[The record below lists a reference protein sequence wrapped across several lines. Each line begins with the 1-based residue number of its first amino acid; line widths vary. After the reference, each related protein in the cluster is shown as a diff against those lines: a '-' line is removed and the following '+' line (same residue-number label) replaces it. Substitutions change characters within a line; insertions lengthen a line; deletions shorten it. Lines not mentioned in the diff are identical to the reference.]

1 MLNGY
6 SYNFLKCL
14 TLWGVFCSFFFSSLN
29 SQCQKVSVLIWY
41 RKLQNTPSEKKKK
54 SIGKCK
60 KAGVRTRGSTR
71 LLPKPA
77 EPTGTRRELRIA
89 WRGNV
94 CSRIFNCFF
103 EGGRISPSCCGA
115 QSTVPGIS
123 HRAPRFGSF
132 GFGVWFSFFVGW
144 VFVLFCGVFSA
155 ISFPVEGFHTLRLKK
170 GAACSWEG
178 ALRARAGAAGRGGC
192 AAGRSAEAQVG
203 APRGSAFGGTGG
215 SARPA
220 AR

>member
-1 MLNGY
+1 M
-6 SYNFLKCL
+6 
-14 TLWGVFCSFFFSSLN
+14 
-29 SQCQKVSVLIWY
+29 SVLIWY

-54 SIGKCK
+54 NSIGKCK

-132 GFGVWFSFFVGW
+132 GFGWFFLVGW
-144 VFVLFCGVFSA
+144 GFVFFCGFFSQW
-155 ISFPVEGFHTLRLKK
+155 ISFPVEGFHIPRLKK
-170 GAACSWEG
+170 EPPVPGKG
-178 ALRARAGAAGRGGC
+178 RFGPGRALPAAGAARL
-192 AAGRSAEAQVG
+192 G
-203 APRGSAFGGTGG
+203 APRRRRSGHLGEVLSAGLVGQLVLQPGE
-215 SARPA
+215 RLPLQ
-220 AR
+220 RCV